1 MSKVARST
9 FVPATQSRV
18 AVNTPASDV
27 PLPLVDGDGFAPASS
42 IVRPSLT
49 ADAPAAVDEAGL
61 PRKVLHRGAHSPA
74 VEQLQAALVKVGLLT
89 KAQVATGPGFFGPR
103 TELALKALQEK
114 AGISPASGVFDRET
128 RQALAQAVQSG
139 KHFDHI
145 DYQTGGSAPS
155 GSAGGASG
163 SSSVDGSVA
172 PGGGSGKVTQ
182 VALEWLKHPP
192 YNPNNNSHDWNGYC
206 QGFARRVYEAAGG
219 TGIPADPS
227 AKLAAYDLRA
237 QGKLHGDPAHAA
249 DNSILYWTSG
259 KSGHAAVMTDLT
271 DKQGRRLVVTT
282 TGWGGNS
289 GIKLMPYEELCRL
302 MGGSPAGWAAP

>member
-1 MSKVARST
+1 M
-9 FVPATQSRV
+9 
-18 AVNTPASDV
+18 
-27 PLPLVDGDGFAPASS
+27 
-42 IVRPSLT
+42 
-49 ADAPAAVDEAGL
+49 
-61 PRKVLHRGAHSPA
+61 
-74 VEQLQAALVKVGLLT
+74 
-89 KAQVATGPGFFGPR
+89 
-103 TELALKALQEK
+103 
-114 AGISPASGVFDRET
+114 
-128 RQALAQAVQSG
+128 
-139 KHFDHI
+139 
-145 DYQTGGSAPS
+145 
-155 GSAGGASG
+155 
-163 SSSVDGSVA
+163 
-172 PGGGSGKVTQ
+172 TQ

-192 YNPNNNSHDWNGYC
+192 YNSNNNSHDWNGYC

-219 TGIPADPS
+219 TGIPHEPS

-302 MGGSPAGWAAP
+302 MGRSPAGWAAP